1 MRPRFQHVRVL
12 RLGFWAGDRDVV
24 VALPKLIGVNAGMA
38 AQSPVSLTA
47 CETGEEEEEGN
58 EERRERRSMLGRT
71 NSARSATRRRRR
83 CGAASSEAS

>member
-1 MRPRFQHVRVL
+1 MRVL

-38 AQSPVSLTA
+38 AQSPVSLTGEGRERRAAA

-58 EERRERRSMLGRT
+58 EERRET
-71 NSARSATRRRRR
+71 
-83 CGAASSEAS
+83 